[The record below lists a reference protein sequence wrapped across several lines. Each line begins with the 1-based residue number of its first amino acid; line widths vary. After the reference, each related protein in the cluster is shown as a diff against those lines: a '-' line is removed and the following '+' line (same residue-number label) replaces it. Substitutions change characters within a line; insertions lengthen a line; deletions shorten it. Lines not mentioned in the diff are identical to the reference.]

1 MVQDSTRL
9 LIVDDDRRFAQ
20 ELRVD
25 AERLGLV
32 VETVHEPVAFSA
44 FVTSWKPDIIAMDLV
59 MPETDGLELLH
70 ACARHG
76 YGGQLILM
84 SGGFELYLNM
94 AEEIATRHGL
104 RVAAKLLKPLRT
116 KQFSYLLM
124 SMI

>member
-25 AERLGLV
+25 AERLGLT
-32 VETVHEPVAFSA
+32 VEMVHEPVAFGPVLA
-44 FVTSWKPDIIAMDLV
+44 SWKPDIIAMDLV
-59 MPETDGLELLH
+59 MPDTDGLELLH
-70 ACARHG
+70 ACARQS

-84 SGGFELYLNM
+84 SGGFKLYLDM
-94 AEEIATRHGL
+94 AQEIATRHGL
-104 RVAAKLLKPLRT
+104 RVAAKLPKPLRP
-116 KQFSYLLM
+116 KQFAYLLM

>member
-32 VETVHEPVAFSA
+32 VEMIHEPVAFSA
-44 FVTSWKPDIIAMDLV
+44 VVTSWKPDIIAMDLV
-59 MPETDGLELLH
+59 MPDTDGLELLH
-70 ACARHG
+70 ACARHAFD
-76 YGGQLILM
+76 GQLILM